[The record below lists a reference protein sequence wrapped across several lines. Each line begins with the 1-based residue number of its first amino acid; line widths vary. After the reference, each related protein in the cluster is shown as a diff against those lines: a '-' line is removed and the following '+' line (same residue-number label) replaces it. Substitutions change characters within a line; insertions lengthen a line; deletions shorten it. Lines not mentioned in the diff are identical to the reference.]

1 MGVLDRFLSSK
12 QDDKQEIWDLFDA
25 GKNLMESHFYDR
37 ASVEFNK
44 ALSLDKDFAS
54 ELIVDLYMEMQ
65 GSNPDAMIALG
76 INILQH
82 NPDNIEMA
90 NMLGNTY
97 RKKGD
102 YNAAKSMYQRCLKR
116 DPYFKNA
123 SYNLAATL
131 ARAEV
136 YDGTAVSAIA
146 EFESLNHYQL
156 PDNSEGEEKLYA
168 IQGEVIRNEDI
179 SAEGETAGVKDES
192 LMDFLEDHLDGEK
205 VEEPQANDIQEK
217 KETSSESS
225 SESQEKERKVEIDPE
240 ACFQMISENHDD
252 QQKETSELLNAL
264 GLYCLTHYH
273 PEIAVNSFQKLV
285 QLHPEQIDFQ
295 CFLVL
300 ANGLEGNT
308 GKAIDSLQKILI
320 EHPFH
325 RYSNVNLGYLFQK
338 SGKTMKA
345 RTYFFITYKLLE
357 RSGGYY
363 HIDRILNRAEE
374 HFNEDRGKKALELYE
389 PLYEEINAP
398 NLLNRIGKLQLLF
411 SKLDEAVQTFRRVL
425 KIDVKNAE
433 AREGLK
439 QLHQKFLMQ
448 LDNAVKKH
456 DYEDAAK
463 AFEKAI
469 GIVKNPKLMQRGID
483 INKMLKNETRAN
495 QLERMLKQMLE
506 KDSNQMVQEKISL
519 AEEAEKKGNYKA
531 AVGYYEQAIRISPKH
546 EIMVKMSDFCQR
558 IDRPELAEKVSKW
571 FNQHLENQ
579 KRKAALELAAQHS
592 AEEAK

>member
-44 ALSLDKDFAS
+44 ALSLDKEFAS

-168 IQGEVIRNEDI
+168 IQGEVIRNEEI

-240 ACFQMISENHDD
+240 ACFKMISENHDD

-264 GLYCLTHYH
+264 GLYCLKHYH

-425 KIDVKNAE
+425 KSDVKNAE

-519 AEEAEKKGNYKA
+519 AEEAEKKGNFKA